1 MGMFDRAFTYET
13 VQVLK
18 VRSKTLSIVH
28 RSMQLFTVVYVV
40 LYIYWFKHGYQLE
53 EKGIG
58 SVSVKV
64 KGVGHTAWDGGEA
77 ATKHGLASTHGAS
90 QEGK

>member
-1 MGMFDRAFTYET
+1 MGMFDRVFTYET

-18 VRSKTLSIVH
+18 VRSKTLSVVH

-64 KGVGHTAWDGGEA
+64 KGVGHTAFDLSLIHISEP
-77 ATKHGLASTHGAS
+77 TRPY
-90 QEGK
+90 